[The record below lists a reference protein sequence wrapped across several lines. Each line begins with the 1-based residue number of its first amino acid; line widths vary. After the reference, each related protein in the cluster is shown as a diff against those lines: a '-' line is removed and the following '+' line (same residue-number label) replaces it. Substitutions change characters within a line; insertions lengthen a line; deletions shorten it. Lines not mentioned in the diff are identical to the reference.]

1 MKILVPINNLE
12 LVSEFVKAGAD
23 EFYVGFHDENWTS
36 TFGEYSDINRM
47 SGFGKIANL
56 CSFKDLDQVAEI
68 VLKFGKRLYV
78 TLNANS
84 YDTRE
89 LDYIAT
95 HYCPSLQR
103 IGIAGVICSD
113 IPTVRCMR
121 NYGLNVT
128 ISTMA
133 GVYNQYIAQEY
144 VDLGVERIILPR
156 DLTLEEIR
164 AIVTAT
170 SNVEYEVFHMRNGC
184 VFSDPFC
191 LGFHRPECGS
201 TCSFIKHKDSKT
213 ITSRKAFAELDSMA
227 FNDLIYNSLFHAY
240 SCAMCAIYDFLKIGI
255 SSLKIVGRAD
265 DPKSVLY
272 DVSLSVKN
280 LEIAKS
286 CSSRDEYLSAM
297 IMSDKM
303 PSMCRSGLSCYYPE
317 IRYG

>member
-1 MKILVPINNLE
+1 MKILAPINDLK
-12 LVSEFVKAGAD
+12 LVAEFVKAGAD
-23 EFYVGFHDENWTS
+23 EFYIGFYDDHWTS

-47 SGFGKIANL
+47 SGFGKIANHY
-56 CSFKDLDQVAEI
+56 SFKDLDHVAEI
-68 VLKFGKRLYV
+68 VHRFGKRLYV
-78 TLNANS
+78 TLNANC

-89 LDYIAT
+89 LDYIVT
-95 HYCPSLQR
+95 HYCPSLQHM
-103 IGIAGVICSD
+103 GIDGVICSD
-113 IPTVRCMR
+113 ISTARRMK
-121 NYGLNVT
+121 NFGLNVT

-144 VDLGVERIILPR
+144 ADLSVERIILPR
-156 DLTLEEIR
+156 DLSLEEIT

-170 SNVEYEVFHMRNGC
+170 PNVKYEVFHMRNGC

-213 ITSRKAFAELDSMA
+213 ITSRQSFKELDSMA
-227 FNDLIYNSLFHAY
+227 FNDLMYNSLFHAY
-240 SCAMCAIYDFLKIGI
+240 ACAMCAIYDFLRIGI
-255 SSLKIVGRAD
+255 ASLKIVGRAD

-272 DVSLSVKN
+272 DVSLSAKN
-280 LEIAKS
+280 IEIAMT
-286 CSSRDEYLSAM
+286 CSSRDEYLSSM

-303 PSMCRSGLSCYYPE
+303 PSICRNGLSCYYPE